1 MKRGMR
7 KVAHKK
13 AFKSV
18 SKVVGSV
25 AKSVSKAVS
34 FIDDFIPGAN
44 ILSAISIG
52 AQLYSG
58 MQQRKYANQA
68 ADAAQR
74 QYDVSKEKA
83 AQESRYQEVL
93 AQRQRTQT
101 LREGFIR
108 KGNIVA
114 QTGGAG
120 LGMAGTSSFTGAVG
134 SLGTQVATG
143 IGNINVAETT
153 GQTLSDL
160 NVKIGGAASDV
171 FQAQSKE
178 QGWQQ
183 IGSLAGQIPSIGNI
197 FKIPETTTKA

>member
-1 MKRGMR
+1 MKHKNVR
-7 KVAHKK
+7 KVGYGGVVSA
-13 AFKSV
+13 V
-18 SKVVGSV
+18 SKVASV
-25 AKSVSKAVS
+25 ASS
-34 FIDDFIPGAN
+34 FIPGAN
-44 ILSAISIG
+44 VLSAIGLG
-52 AQLYSG
+52 AQVFSG
-58 MQQRKYANQA
+58 MQERKSAKKA
-68 ADAAQR
+68 AGAAER
-74 QYDVSKEKA
+74 QFELSKEKA

-93 AQRQRTQT
+93 AQRQRAAAT
-101 LREGFIR
+101 REQRIR
-108 KGNIVA
+108 VGNIVA

-120 LGMAGTSSFTGAVG
+120 LGMAGTSSFTGSVG
-134 SLGTQVATG
+134 ALGTQTATG